1 MKALLVAV
9 IVAFCFGANC
19 AGCPPIPT
27 VQDSGVV
34 STPDAPVVPT
44 PTPDA
49 FVITQDARVITF
61 DAIVPT
67 TPCGSYCQKL
77 ADLGCPEGTKYGVVT
92 CTELCLQVATT
103 GFAQLNLDCVK
114 SISTKE
120 AVRSV
125 CKIKCQ

>member
-1 MKALLVAV
+1 MKALLVAI
-9 IVAFCFGANC
+9 IVAFCFGVNC

-44 PTPDA
+44 SDA
-49 FVITQDARVITF
+49 FVVIQDARVIVPDT
-61 DAIVPT
+61 AIPA

-77 ADLGCPEGTKYGVVT
+77 ADLGCPEGIKYGVAT
-92 CTELCLQVATT
+92 CTELCVQVTTT
-103 GFAQLNLDCVK
+103 GFSQLNLDCVK